1 MDSNSWN
8 KALDLI
14 FNILPRTVAPLRAIS
29 YSVKKNKEKIWQ
41 NFFFQNY
48 FKKSFREIATF
59 TSRLP
64 PRFLSNV
71 MNLSATLHKRIKETE
86 SERKF
91 WELTV
96 WCSLSIICTYY
107 MTFFLWGGGCQ
118 MLTFD
123 DKGGGGSK
131 NPQNLLKKYMDVP

>member
-71 MNLSATLHKRIKETE
+71 MNLSATLHKRIKKTE

-96 WCSLSIICTYY
+96 CCSQKLGEDFEKILWPSQNIWTLPIDSDDASFNSICSDTV
-107 MTFFLWGGGCQ
+107 W
-118 MLTFD
+118 
-123 DKGGGGSK
+123 
-131 NPQNLLKKYMDVP
+131 